1 MLFTSTTRAF
11 SPFFSSA
18 FTAQSPGEKKYDLMF
33 YLKGAL
39 SGGICCGVTHGAL
52 TPVDVVKTRIQL
64 QPDVYNKGMVGGFS
78 QIIAKEGAGAL
89 LTGFTPTFVGYFI
102 QGACAPARAARP
114 VRLRGGNAA
123 AAGLRSAARAGAA
136 HRAHARAPRRLVQVR
151 RC

>member
-1 MLFTSTTRAF
+1 MLFPTRAF
-11 SPFFSSA
+11 SPFYSSFA
-18 FTAQSPGEKKYDLMF
+18 AQSPGEKKYDMMF

-89 LTGFTPTFVGYFI
+89 LTGFTPTFIGYFI
-102 QGACAPARAARP
+102 QGPPRR
-114 VRLRGGNAA
+114 RGVG
-123 AAGLRSAARAGAA
+123 ARAG
-136 HRAHARAPRRLVQVR
+136 RGELPTPSPSARARARLRRVVQVWWR
-151 RC
+151 